1 MVSKKGSTRAVSKIS
16 SAATPS
22 TASATVTVKKS
33 SIIRSAFSPSEYQL
47 ALFAS
52 VIQGLDAHHLRIHSA
67 TSGRLQ
73 CEHAVNPK
81 ESITSLDWGYY
92 NEAGR
97 GDRDRDQ
104 HMKKKRKRSSG
115 VNGAG
120 DDADSIVVAFGTST
134 SEIRMY
140 CPAEDKVTGILAGGH
155 ERGIRDF
162 KFTLKKPAE
171 GWSIGGDGKLVQW
184 DLRKGH
190 SIRVI
195 SLPSTSV
202 SALARPVPANP
213 PVLCASQT
221 PYLIDLESETS
232 DAEPSFSSMKDVVH
246 SLISS
251 STDYTDLS
259 GPFLA
264 SDSDRY
270 INVFSPQKK
279 KLLGSLVADKEVDL
293 VSLYPGSHKGSA
305 KTADPSQKQQLAAVT
320 RDGAIEIFSN
330 PFHKFGD
337 VSSSGNASASLKS
350 LRKSM
355 TRRPDAIIK
364 LVKPDKSRTRVPV
377 VSVSFDGA
385 DLVVV
390 WVEGGIDLVFDR
402 IPWQN
407 EATQELIYNGET
419 ELVRGKSSSNI
430 GNAMMN
436 GVKDLGKSHVDESQA
451 TVDQGGFAEGI
462 EAGVDRDAAIP
473 DSDADSDSDEELD
486 DAEPTSKA
494 PTTANE
500 DVEMADDADD
510 GAEPSF
516 GELLASAPQ
525 TIDVS
530 ADLEKTSLL
539 QSKTLPTQSL
549 QLPTGLSLSTVLSQ
563 SLKTNDT
570 ALLES
575 CFHTTDMAIVKTTVQ
590 RLDSSLAAILLH
602 KLAERLSTRPGRYGH
617 LLMWVQWTCIAHGG
631 SIAANPQVVKKVGS
645 LFKVMEQRA
654 ASLPSLLLLKGKLDM
669 LDAQLALRQ
678 SLQGHGRANDDEER
692 VIYVEGQEDVV
703 DEEDDAYA
711 EMKANAL
718 QHLADDEDVS
728 EEMLAHIRDHPDI
741 LDDNMFAEKDGD
753 EDMPMT
759 NGVEYDEEG
768 DDDEE
773 DDEEELIDDEAEVS
787 GDDEDDDEEDSDE
800 EPNYEE
806 EASLLEFLA
815 NSDEEESGMSDAPA
829 TKPKRK

>member
-1 MVSKKGSTRAVSKIS
+1 MGKKSSSRAVSKIS
-16 SAATPS
+16 STATPS

-33 SIIRSAFSPSEYQL
+33 SIIRSAFSPSEFQL

-52 VIQGLDAHHLRIHSA
+52 VIQGLDAHHIRIHNTS
-67 TSGRLQ
+67 SGRLQ

-81 ESITSLDWGYY
+81 ESVTSLDWGYY
-92 NEAGR
+92 GEALR
-97 GDRDRDQ
+97 GDQ
-104 HMKKKRKRSSG
+104 PMKKRRKRHSG
-115 VNGAG
+115 VNGAAAGTG
-120 DDADSIVVAFGTST
+120 DDAGAIVVAFGTNT

-140 CPAEDKVTGILAGGH
+140 CPAEDKVTGVLAGGH
-155 ERGIRDF
+155 EKGIRDF
-162 KFTLKKPAE
+162 KFTPKKPAQE

-184 DLRKGH
+184 NLRKGNV
-190 SIRVI
+190 IRII

-202 SALARPVPANP
+202 SALARPVPASP

-221 PYLIDLESETS
+221 PYLIDPENEID

-251 STDYTDLS
+251 NTDYTDLS

-270 INVFSPQKK
+270 INVFNSENK
-279 KLLGSLVADKEVDL
+279 KLLGSLVADKEIDL
-293 VSLYPGSHKGSA
+293 VSLYPGSHQGSTE
-305 KTADPSQKQQLAAVT
+305 TADPSQRQQLAVVT
-320 RDGAIEIFSN
+320 RDGAIELFSN
-330 PFHKFGD
+330 PFHKFGG
-337 VSSSGNASASLKS
+337 VSASGSAGASLKS

-364 LVKPDKSRTRVPV
+364 LVKPDKAQTRVPV
-377 VSVSFDGA
+377 ISVCFDGA
-385 DLVVV
+385 DLVVA

-402 IPWQN
+402 IPWLD
-407 EATQELIYNGET
+407 ETKQELIYSGET
-419 ELVRGKSSSNI
+419 ELVRGKSSSSI

-451 TVDQGGFAEGI
+451 IVEQGGFAEGMDGEVE
-462 EAGVDRDAAIP
+462 EADAVDSNND
-473 DSDADSDSDEELD
+473 DDSDEELD
-486 DAEPTSKA
+486 DADPASNA
-494 PTTANE
+494 VTTVNE
-500 DVEMADDADD
+500 DVEMADQTDADD
-510 GAEPSF
+510 AAEPSF

-525 TIDVS
+525 TISVS
-530 ADLEKTSLL
+530 ADFMDKTSLL
-539 QSKTLPTQSL
+539 QSKTLPTQAR
-549 QLPTGLSLSTVLSQ
+549 QLPAGLSLATVLSQ
-563 SLKTNDT
+563 SLKTNDNT
-570 ALLES
+570 LLES

-590 RLDSSLAAILLH
+590 RLDSSLAATLLQ

-631 SIAANPQVVKKVGS
+631 SIASNPDVLKKVSS

-669 LDAQLALRQ
+669 LDAQLTLRQ
-678 SLQGHGRANDDEER
+678 SLQGRDGRVIDPDEER
-692 VIYVEGQEDVV
+692 VIYVEGQEDIIEN
-703 DEEDDAYA
+703 EEDDDA
-711 EMKANAL
+711 MKL
-718 QHLADDEDVS
+718 IADGEDKKS
-728 EEMLAHIRDHPDI
+728 RDI
-741 LDDNMFAEKDGD
+741 LDDNMFADKEGD

-768 DDDEE
+768 EQNNEDE

-787 GDDEDDDEEDSDE
+787 GDDEEDDEDEEDSDE
-800 EPNYEE
+800 ELNPEE

-815 NSDEEESGMSDAPA
+815 HSDEAESDVSDTPA